1 MEKISNEI
9 QNSFKNKDIDTITE
23 KKLILERIN
32 AAHKFHQS
40 KQNKQSLH

>member
-1 MEKISNEI
+1 MKFKIHSEI
-9 QNSFKNKDIDTITE
+9 KILTLSQK

-40 KQNKQSLH
+40 KQNKQFLH